1 MVTPRENQLLDQL
14 PDATL
19 QRLLPHLQLVSL
31 FARESLHAPGDQIT
45 TVHFPITA
53 LIGLSKET
61 SDGLA
66 MDTAIVGS
74 EAMVGLRGLIGPSVH
89 RVTVSS
95 TGSAYKM
102 PITSFRQFF
111 STDRAINQM
120 CWQAADRISQ
130 MTVAESACSRFH
142 SIDQRIAKWLLTRLE
157 RTGLQ
162 QIKSTHQFIGDSLG
176 LRREAVTIALKKLSC
191 IRTHRGS
198 IDVLNQANLEK
209 VSCECYSIE
218 REMRTKQLQLLR

>member
-1 MVTPRENQLLDQL
+1 
-14 PDATL
+14 
-19 QRLLPHLQLVSL
+19 
-31 FARESLHAPGDQIT
+31 LHGPGDQIA
-45 TVHFPITA
+45 TVYFPITA

-61 SDGLA
+61 SEGLA
-66 MDTAIVGS
+66 MDTAIIGS

-102 PITSFRQFF
+102 PITSLRHFF
-111 STDRAINQM
+111 YTDGAISQM

-162 QIKSTHQFIGDSLG
+162 LIEATHQFIGDSLG
-176 LRREAVTIALKKLSC
+176 VRRESVTTALKKLSC
-191 IRTHRGS
+191 ISTHRGA
-198 IDVLNQANLEK
+198 INVLNQAKLEK
-209 VSCECYSIE
+209 VSCECYAIE
-218 REMRTKQLQLLR
+218 REMRTKQLQLPR